1 MTWIPLDTNARR
13 EGRLIGNPATW
24 KIRPHYQT
32 LRCNRKTDSCSQ
44 WWNNWT
50 NNYTRCRCSEVK
62 E

>member
-13 EGRLIGNPATW
+13 EGNRIGNPAVW
-24 KIRPHYQT
+24 KIRAHYQT

-44 WWNNWT
+44 WFNSWT
-50 NNYTRCRCSEVK
+50 HNFTRCRCSEVK